1 MKINSNW
8 ATSNLADSKEL
19 QGTVQNERLTS
30 RMEWEQG
37 KYSRKKKWVGY
48 WRFIFPLGDDRCLL
62 GRLPNQCHQ
71 VIFDWFKIP
80 FLGEAKL

>member
-19 QGTVQNERLTS
+19 QGIVQNERLTS

-37 KYSRKKKWVGY
+37 KYSRQKSG
-48 WRFIFPLGDDRCLL
+48 L
-62 GRLPNQCHQ
+62 
-71 VIFDWFKIP
+71 VIGGLF
-80 FLGEAKL
+80 FL